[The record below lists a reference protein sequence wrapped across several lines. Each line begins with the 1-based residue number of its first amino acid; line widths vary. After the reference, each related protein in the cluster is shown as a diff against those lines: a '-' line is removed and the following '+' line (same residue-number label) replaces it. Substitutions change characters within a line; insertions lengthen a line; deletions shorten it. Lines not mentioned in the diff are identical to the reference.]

1 MQRNVIS
8 SVNTLFCIY
17 PLLNYVLCSQLFKIS
32 VMLICLLCDRLPLK
46 LIIHT
51 TYLCDITK
59 SICAV
64 SILHLGIVCIL
75 L

>member
-8 SVNTLFCIY
+8 RVDVLLYFSFAELYRTQSTFQKIIYADMLSVCQAE
-17 PLLNYVLCSQLFKIS
+17 LN
-32 VMLICLLCDRLPLK
+32 

-51 TYLCDITK
+51 TYLCDVTK